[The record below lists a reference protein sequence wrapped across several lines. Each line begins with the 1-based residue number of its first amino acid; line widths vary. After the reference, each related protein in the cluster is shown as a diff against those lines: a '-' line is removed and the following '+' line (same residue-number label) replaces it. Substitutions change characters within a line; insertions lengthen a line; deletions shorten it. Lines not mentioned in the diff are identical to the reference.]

1 VLGPAGS
8 RVTPDVLAS
17 EVYTPGLKG
26 SLQPDLLGAIRRRG
40 LLAYE
45 LPPTLEALS
54 AELAAGHPILVLQ
67 NLGPVSRPVWHY
79 AVVIGADASTETI
92 TLRSGREARLQMPTR
107 KFMRSWD
114 KADRW
119 AVVVLR
125 PDEVPVDPR
134 RERLHRAVL
143 GLEAAGRP
151 VAASQAWSA
160 VINIWPDDS
169 VALFGLGNARYS
181 LGDPVGARAAWTRY
195 VKLNPGD
202 PSGINNLAVV
212 LGDLGCRNLALQL
225 ARETLAHTRRFSTPC
240 PLWSPSRR
248 GATPVTASRSA
259 QPIRINLVDPDECS
273 KIDASAFPKPAE
285 CGDRCAVI

>member
-1 VLGPAGS
+1 MLGPAGS
-8 RVTPDVLAS
+8 RVTPDVLVS

-125 PDEVPVDPR
+125 PDEAPVDPR
-134 RERLHRAVL
+134 RERLHHAVL

-151 VAASQAWSA
+151 AEASQAWSA
-160 VINIWPDDS
+160 VLNIWPDDS
-169 VALFGLGNARYS
+169 VALFGLGNARYA
-181 LGDPVGARAAWTRY
+181 LGDREGARAAWERY
-195 VKLNPGD
+195 VKQNPGD
-202 PSGINNLAVV
+202 PSGSNNLAVV
-212 LGDLGCRNLALQL
+212 LADLGCRTLALDL
-225 ARETLAHTRRFSTPC
+225 ARQTLSTLAPGDDAYPQVLDTVSTLESLPTG
-240 PLWSPSRR
+240 R
-248 GATPVTASRSA
+248 
-259 QPIRINLVDPDECS
+259 DPDHCL
-273 KIDASAFPKPAE
+273 
-285 CGDRCAVI
+285 AVGTAHPGQSGRP

>member
-1 VLGPAGS
+1 MLGPAGS

-225 ARETLAHTRRFSTPC
+225 ARETLDKLTPGDDAYPQVLDTVSTLESQPAGRDPGHC
-240 PLWSPSRR
+240 IPV
-248 GATPVTASRSA
+248 GAANQDQSGRP
-259 QPIRINLVDPDECS
+259 
-273 KIDASAFPKPAE
+273 
-285 CGDRCAVI
+285 